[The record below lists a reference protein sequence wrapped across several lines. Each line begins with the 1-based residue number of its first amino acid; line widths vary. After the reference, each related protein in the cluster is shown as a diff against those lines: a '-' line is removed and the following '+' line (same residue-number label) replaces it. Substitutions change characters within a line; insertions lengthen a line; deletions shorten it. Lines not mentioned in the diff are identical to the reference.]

1 MVIAPRIRS
10 KQAAF
15 TYIGVLLAVA
25 LIGAGLALAGRV
37 WATAVQREKEKQLIF
52 VGHEYRRAIGR
63 YFERSPGALK
73 LYPRTLEELLL
84 DKRYPFVLRH
94 LRKLYADPMTGKTD
108 WGLIKDPGGGIV
120 GVYSLSDKAP
130 FKLAGFRP
138 DDASLEDQKHYSDWK
153 FVYTGNNAGGTPPG
167 GGPAGG

>member
-1 MVIAPRIRS
+1 VVIVPRVPSR
-10 KQAAF
+10 QAAF

-25 LIGAGLALAGRV
+25 LMGAALALTGRV

-63 YFERSPGALK
+63 YFERSPGGLK

-120 GVYSLSDKAP
+120 GIYSLSDKAP

-138 DDASLEDQKHYSDWK
+138 DDASLENQKHYSDWK
-153 FVYTGNNAGGTPPG
+153 FVYTGNNAGNAPPG